1 MRVMNIPTFPRKV
14 EIPDL
19 ENFFRTRL
27 STTVVM
33 WPEQAL
39 PLLCFM
45 CFPNDEAARD
55 DLLGTLW
62 SWQDASQPPAVPN
75 KLGRIQDNW
84 QKVADI
90 FHLYCDL
97 IGGQHQKRRGG
108 PSIGKAITLASAHAK
123 NWGTG
128 KSRLWTLWAAY
139 KDVAHLVTAA
149 TLVTLVVRRSFGD
162 HPLGPTGL
170 NPIQFIPFQMVL
182 LMPDLVLAAA
192 MEFERYGL
200 APVSEVRTEP
210 AFDPDTL
217 WRIPGDVN
225 VVPVPLPIRK
235 LRLQDL
241 GVLNARRAGNR
252 GRAKPR
258 TE

>member
-1 MRVMNIPTFPRKV
+1 MNQNKTILGIGSLKICPGFCPT
-14 EIPDL
+14 
-19 ENFFRTRL
+19 
-27 STTVVM
+27 
-33 WPEQAL
+33 
-39 PLLCFM
+39 
-45 CFPNDEAARD
+45 
-55 DLLGTLW
+55 
-62 SWQDASQPPAVPN
+62 
-75 KLGRIQDNW
+75 
-84 QKVADI
+84 
-90 FHLYCDL
+90 
-97 IGGQHQKRRGG
+97 
-108 PSIGKAITLASAHAK
+108 
-123 NWGTG
+123 
-128 KSRLWTLWAAY
+128 Y
-139 KDVAHLVTAA
+139 KMNSPCQL
-149 TLVTLVVRRSFGD
+149 LVV
-162 HPLGPTGL
+162 LGPTGL
-170 NPIQFIPFQMVL
+170 NPIQFIPFQMAL

-252 GRAKPR
+252 GRAKPK